1 MLAVVAVGIQ
11 MEEEKLARAE
21 TLVVGVVGMPVVVRG
36 GVADNNRAAGRI
48 AAGLLRIPVADISRR
63 ITALRPWANRI
74 PVDSRASHD
83 RSRTDMLLKLR
94 RVLEQGR
101 SWEREEFNPVVG
113 ELAPILRAQRAES
126 TEASPAR
133 SITIG
138 EIVVEVRTEMS
149 EQELEQAHT
158 STMRTV
164 GVAAISHSA
173 EIRSIS
179 TIAS

>member
-1 MLAVVAVGIQ
+1 MLAVGIQ
-11 MEEEKLARAE
+11 MEEEKLA
-21 TLVVGVVGMPVVVRG
+21 VGVVGMPVVVRG

-113 ELAPILRAQRAES
+113 ELVPTLRAQRAES
-126 TEASPAR
+126 TEESPAR

-138 EIVVEVRTEMS
+138 EIVVEVRTAMS